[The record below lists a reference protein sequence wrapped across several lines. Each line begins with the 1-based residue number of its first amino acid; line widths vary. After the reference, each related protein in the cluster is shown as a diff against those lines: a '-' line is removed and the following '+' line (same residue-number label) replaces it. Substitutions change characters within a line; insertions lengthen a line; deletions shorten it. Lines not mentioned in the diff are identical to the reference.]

1 MGLADIYKAHGFKSR
16 KAFERATGL
25 SYMTIFRIDH
35 GSTPDIATAKKM
47 AAALG
52 LTVDELLRAL
62 GGDAVVESDAAL
74 VSGPRF
80 RLPVRARVV
89 AGLADEVVEDLVEP
103 LGWEWATDEPR
114 DDCDVLEIYGD
125 SMMPDFAPGDR
136 LVVQR
141 GRVPTSG
148 SIVVAEFNP
157 TGGDPAER
165 KITVKV
171 YIAKNGMR
179 VLMPLN
185 RERYQHTVM
194 DARWTIR
201 GVVIKHIRRGLEG
214 RYAHLVDTLF
224 EDHDA

>member
-1 MGLADIYKAHGFKSR
+1 MGLADLYRAKGFKSR

-25 SYMTIFRIDH
+25 SYMTIFRVDN
-35 GSTPDIATAKKM
+35 GSQPDIETATKM

-62 GGDAVVESDAAL
+62 KNGTAIESDA
-74 VSGPRF
+74 VEVPGPRF

-89 AGLADEVVEDLVEP
+89 AGVADEVVEDLVEP
-103 LGWEWATDEPR
+103 IGWEWATDEPR

-125 SMMPDFAPGDR
+125 SMLPDFAPGDR

-141 GRVPTSG
+141 GRAPVCG
-148 SIVVAEFNP
+148 SIVVAEFVP
-157 TGGDPAER
+157 TNGGASER

-171 YIAKNGMR
+171 YIARGGVR

-185 RERYQHTVM
+185 REQYQHVVM
-194 DARWTIR
+194 DSRWTIR
-201 GVVIKHIRRGLEG
+201 GVVIKHIRRALDG
-214 RYAHLVDTLF
+214 RYAHLADDLLG
-224 EDHDA
+224 DDDA